1 MKRNM
6 KRKNKTLIEKQGWVV
21 MKDSNFPSTNYML
34 FNKDS
39 LGASECKRV
48 QDGYY
53 PRKGVAY
60 YTNYESAYKRLN
72 LELAEG
78 GL

>member
-1 MKRNM
+1 M
-6 KRKNKTLIEKQGWVV
+6 NKILIEKQGWVI
-21 MKDSNFPSTNYML
+21 MKDNNFPSTNYML
-34 FNKDS
+34 FNKDNLS
-39 LGASECKRV
+39 TSEHNRV

-53 PRKGVAY
+53 PTKGVAY
-60 YTNYESAYKRLN
+60 YTSYENAYKRLN